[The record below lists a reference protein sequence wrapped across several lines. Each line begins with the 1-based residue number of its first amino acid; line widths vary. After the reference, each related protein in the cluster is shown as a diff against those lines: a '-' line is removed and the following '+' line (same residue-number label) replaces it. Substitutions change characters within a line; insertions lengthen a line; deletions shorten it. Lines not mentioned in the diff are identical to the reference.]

1 MVSNLLIA
9 QLVILGI
16 YFLAMSRIASQLSL
30 SRQRWYLGSFIL
42 GLLVTLVVFIPS
54 PDLLGPDHRFT
65 VSMGQMLLAIDL
77 GPLLLFSGIPE
88 ALLQPF
94 QKWDAL
100 LRNLAKPLLVGFAS
114 AVILFGWFVPVLFE
128 AASSSLPLWIFKQ
141 MLFVISGFLL
151 WWPVAN
157 PLSMW
162 KPTYLV
168 QLAYLFI
175 MRAPMMLLGIMF
187 TFADKLIYTSRS
199 FSLEICAPSSLSDQ
213 QTGGLVIWIVGGLII
228 FAIFSLVLFR
238 FFKADN
244 MAEP

>member
-1 MVSNLLIA
+1 MPSSLFIILLMV
-9 QLVILGI
+9 LGI

-30 SRQRWYLGSFIL
+30 SRQRWHLVSFTL
-42 GLLVTLVVFIPS
+42 GLVVTLVVFIPS

-88 ALLQPF
+88 ALLQPL
-94 QKWDAL
+94 QKRDVL
-100 LRNLAKPLLVGFAS
+100 MRSLANPLLVGFSSIALLL
-114 AVILFGWFVPVLFE
+114 VWFIPVLFE
-128 AASSSLPLWIFKQ
+128 VASASLILWIFKQ
-141 MLFVISGFLL
+141 ILFLISGLLL
-151 WWPVAN
+151 WSPVAG
-157 PLSMW
+157 PLSTW

-187 TFADKLIYTSRS
+187 TFVDKLIYTSRS
-199 FSLEICAPSSLSDQ
+199 FSLEICAPSSISDQ
-213 QTGGLVIWIVGGLII
+213 QAGGLVIWIVGGLIM
-228 FAIFSLVLFR
+228 FAIFSFVFFR

-244 MAEP
+244 TVEP